1 MKKLP
6 YLTAIS
12 LFPIVFSGSASFS
25 GAASAAEAVAAPAP
39 AASADQKANQ
49 SPPLAGEDEQAQEDA
64 ARQAGQIVVVAD
76 RIQGQVDA
84 PEKPIQ
90 TLGEAEIAALGA
102 TSIADL
108 LAAIAP
114 QTGSGRGRGG
124 GMPVMLLNG
133 QRISSFREM
142 RNIPPEAIKKV
153 EILPEEVALRYG
165 YAANQRVVNLIL
177 KSHFSARTL
186 EVEYGAPDRGGSS
199 TSQVQATLFSVNGQK
214 RLNLN
219 GERNRTTALTEA
231 ERGVKQAL
239 SSLRAVSTDPDPAA
253 ARTLIPEST
262 NATLNATWSTGF
274 GPKGL
279 DGALTLNG
287 TVSRADSHSLS
298 GLNTVVLTNPSGSAS
313 AIRTFGDPLRRDNST
328 VTVQGGATLNK
339 QFGNWRFTATL
350 DAGHI
355 TSDTRID
362 RRADPNSLTAITAA
376 AAAGTLALN
385 GLLPRI
391 AATGS
396 DRAYSVNDSAATL
409 LTLVGRPFRLPAG
422 DAAMTLRAG
431 YAYTGIASDDTRSVA
446 GHTALRRND
455 LSAGINLGL
464 PITSARDNVLG
475 AIGTISLNLSAGIDH
490 LSDFGSVIDWSA
502 GLNWRVTEKLSLS
515 ASWLVNEQ
523 APDLGSLG
531 NPQAVSFNVP
541 IYDFTRNE
549 TALVTVT
556 SGGNPALLK
565 QRDRDL
571 KLGLNW
577 DLPIMKNSSLIVE
590 YFRNNST
597 NVTASFPVL
606 TPDIEAAFAGRV
618 TRDGSGRLIALDRR
632 PVTFAS
638 EKSSRLRWGVNLGGN
653 LGKQS
658 AMQQAMQSQMGRGG
672 GGRGGGGGGGG
683 PPMGGFG
690 GPPGGA
696 GRWSLAL
703 YDTVQFNNR
712 VQIASGGPV
721 LDLLNGDALT
731 GGGVARHSL
740 EMEGGAFYKGVGLRL
755 NGTWAS
761 PTRITGTTSNL
772 RFGSVTRINLRFFM
786 DLGQQK
792 WLAKKSPLLKNAR
805 FQLKVDN
812 LFDSRQK
819 VTDQNGVV
827 PISYQPDILDPV
839 GRFIGF
845 ELRKQF

>member
-1 MKKLP
+1 MKKLR
-6 YLTAIS
+6 YLAAIS
-12 LFPIVFSGSASFS
+12 LFPIVLSGPAWA
-25 GAASAAEAVAAPAP
+25 GEAPVSPPPP
-39 AASADQKANQ
+39 AASADQTANQ
-49 SPPLAGEDEQAQEDA
+49 SPPLPGDEQQAQEDA
-64 ARQAGQIVVVAD
+64 ARQAGEIVVVAD
-76 RIQGQVDA
+76 RIKGQVDA

-90 TLGEAEIAALGA
+90 TLGEEEIAAIGA

-108 LAAIAP
+108 LTAIAP

-124 GMPVMLLNG
+124 GQPVMLLNG

-142 RNIPPEAIKKV
+142 RNIPPEAIKRV

-165 YAANQRVVNLIL
+165 FAANQRVVNLIL
-177 KSHFSARTL
+177 KTHFAAKTFEL
-186 EVEYGAPDRGGSS
+186 EYGAPDRGGSD
-199 TSQVQATLFSVNGQK
+199 TTQMQATLFSVNGQK
-214 RLNLN
+214 RLNLH
-219 GERNRTTALTEA
+219 GERNHTSALTEA
-231 ERGVKQAL
+231 ERGVLQAP
-239 SSLRAVSTDPDPAA
+239 SSVSAVSTDPNPAS

-262 NATLNATWSTGF
+262 DATLNATWSTGF

-279 DGALTLNG
+279 DGALTLNA
-287 TVSRADSHSLS
+287 TVARADSHSLS
-298 GLNTVVLTNPSGSAS
+298 GLNTVVLASGTGS

-328 VTVQGGATLNK
+328 VTLQGGATLNK

-350 DAGHI
+350 DTGHV

-362 RRADPNSLTAITAA
+362 RRASPASLAALSAA
-376 AAAGTLALN
+376 ATAGTLPLN
-385 GLLPRI
+385 GPLPAI
-391 AATGS
+391 AGTGS
-396 DRAYSVNDSAATL
+396 DRAYAVNDSASSL
-409 LTLVGRPFRLPAG
+409 LTLVGRPFHLPAG

-431 YAYTGIASDDTRSVA
+431 YAYTGISSDDTRSLL
-446 GHTALRRND
+446 GHASLRRHD
-455 LSAGINLGL
+455 LSGGINLGL
-464 PITSARDNVLG
+464 PITSARENVLG
-475 AIGTISLNLSAGIDH
+475 AIGTIALNFSAGIDH
-490 LSDFGSVIDWSA
+490 LSDFGSVVDWSV
-502 GLNWRVTEKLSLS
+502 GLNWGVTEKLSLS

-565 QRDRDL
+565 ERDRDL

-577 DLPIMKNSSLIVE
+577 QIPGISNSNLIVE

-606 TPDIEAAFAGRV
+606 TPDIEAAFPGRV
-618 TRDGSGRLIALDRR
+618 TRDSSGRLIVLDRR
-632 PVTFAS
+632 PVTFAN
-638 EKSSRLRWGVNLGGN
+638 EKSSRLRWGFNLGGK
-653 LGKQS
+653 LGKQN
-658 AMQQAMQSQMGRGG
+658 AMQKAMQSQMGRGG
-672 GGRGGGGGGGG
+672 GGGGGPRGGGG

-690 GPPGGA
+690 GPPGGG
-696 GRWSLAL
+696 GRWSLSV

-712 VQIASGGPV
+712 VQVAAGGPV

-731 GGGVARHSL
+731 GGGVARHSI

-755 NGTWAS
+755 NGNWSA
-761 PTRITGTTSNL
+761 PTRINGTGATGSTNL
-772 RFGSVTRINLRFFM
+772 RFGSVTKINMRLFM

-792 WLAKKSPLLKNAR
+792 WLAKNSPFLKNAR
-805 FQLKVDN
+805 VQLKVDN

>member
-1 MKKLP
+1 MKKLH

-12 LFPIVFSGSASFS
+12 LFPIIFSS
-25 GAASAAEAVAAPAP
+25 AASAKEVPVP
-39 AASADQKANQ
+39 AASANQTASQ
-49 SPPLAGEDEQAQEDA
+49 SPPLTGDEDRAQEDA

-76 RIQGQVDA
+76 RIKGQVDA

-90 TLGEAEIAALGA
+90 TLGEEEIAALGA

-108 LAAIAP
+108 LTAIAP

-124 GMPVMLLNG
+124 GGGPVMLLNG

-165 YAANQRVVNLIL
+165 FAANQRVVNLIL
-177 KSHFSARTL
+177 KNHFAAKTF
-186 EVEYGAPDRGGSS
+186 EVEYGGPDRGGSN
-199 TSQVQATLFSVNGQK
+199 TSQMQASIFAVNGQK
-214 RLNLN
+214 RLNLQA
-219 GERNRTTALTEA
+219 ERNHTSILTES
-231 ERGVKQAL
+231 ERGVLQAP
-239 SSLRAVSTDPDPAA
+239 SSVRTILTDPDPAA
-253 ARTLIPEST
+253 ARTLLPDST

-279 DGALTLNG
+279 DGSLTLNG
-287 TVSRADSHSLS
+287 TVGRADSHSLS
-298 GLNTVVLTNPSGSAS
+298 GLNTVVLSNAGVNS
-313 AIRTFGDPLRRDNST
+313 IRTLGDPLRRDNST

-339 QFGNWRFTATL
+339 QFGNWRFTATI

-362 RRADPNSLTAITAA
+362 RRADPVTLAALTAQ

-385 GLLPRI
+385 GPLPTI
-391 AATGS
+391 GSTGS
-396 DRAYSVNDSAATL
+396 DRAYSVNDSVSSL
-409 LTLVGRPFRLPAG
+409 LTLVGRPFHLPAG
-422 DAAMTLRAG
+422 DVAMAVRAG
-431 YAYTGIASDDTRSVA
+431 YAYTGIASDDTRSLI
-446 GHTALRRND
+446 GHSSLRRND
-455 LSAGINLGL
+455 LSSGINLGL
-464 PITSARDNVLG
+464 PITSSRENVLG
-475 AIGTISLNLSAGIDH
+475 AFGTISLNFSAGIDH

-502 GLNWRVTEKLSLS
+502 GVNWGVTEKLSLS

-541 IYDFTRNE
+541 IFDFTRNE

-556 SGGNPALLK
+556 SGGNPALRK
-565 QRDRDL
+565 QKDRDL

-577 DLPIMKNSSLIVE
+577 QIPGISNSNLIVE
-590 YFRNNST
+590 YFTNNST

-606 TPDIEAAFAGRV
+606 TPDIEAAFPGRV
-618 TRDGSGRLIALDRR
+618 TRDSAGRLIALDRR
-632 PVTFAS
+632 PVTFVS

-653 LGKQS
+653 LGKQNP
-658 AMQQAMQSQMGRGG
+658 MQKAIQAQMGRGG
-672 GGRGGGGGGGG
+672 GGGGRGGG
-683 PPMGGFG
+683 PPMGGGFG
-690 GPPGGA
+690 GPPGGG
-696 GRWSLAL
+696 GRWSLSL
-703 YDTVQFNNR
+703 YDTVQFNNH
-712 VQIASGGPV
+712 VQIAAGGPV

-755 NGTWAS
+755 SGNWSS
-761 PTRITGTTSNL
+761 PTRINGTGVPGSTNL
-772 RFGSVTRINLRFFM
+772 RFGSVTKINLRLFV

-792 WLAKKSPLLKNAR
+792 WLAKNSTFLKNAR

-819 VTDQNGVV
+819 VTDQNGIV
-827 PISYQPDILDPV
+827 PISYQPDILDPT